1 MGPFRRE
8 MVTKAALACLKKLE
22 GNPDLVIA
30 FVSSDFQSNLSEFL
44 EILQIDGHASRII
57 GGTGAGLLGVNREAS
72 NYSGFSLFCMRFPR
86 TDIECFV
93 GTEHD
98 FFRDIVTREDPD
110 ACFVLGHPLRKERLG
125 ELIDGLN
132 TYAPGVVTAGGWV
145 TGGPA
150 AEDVFFFTE
159 NGPCDSELM
168 AVRMRGGVRI
178 VSLLSQGC
186 RPIGEPLVITEADH
200 DRLIRIAGEKPFEVL
215 QELYAALDQ
224 DLKHDKDYR
233 ICAGVA
239 ASEVVDEFRSGHFV
253 VEQIIGG
260 NLNRG
265 QLKLSAPVRP
275 GQTMQ
280 FLISDPQAAAE
291 DLMEKLTLLHGEYGV
306 PLGALLCRDRLRG
319 SRNKHPID
327 GILGDSAIFH
337 EVFGKISMS
346 GLLTFGEIGPT
357 CGATFHHVRA
367 LSGLLFYDMPEEAV
381 GAGS

>member
-1 MGPFRRE
+1 MLGTFKRE

-22 GNPDLVIA
+22 GDPDLVIA
-30 FVSSDFQSNLSEFL
+30 FVSSDFQGNLPEFL
-44 EILQIDGHASRII
+44 EILQIDGHAGRIV
-57 GGTGAGLLGVNREAS
+57 GGTGAGLLGVKREAS
-72 NYSGFSLFCMRFPR
+72 NYSGFSLFFMRFPR

-93 GTEHD
+93 GSEHD
-98 FFRDIVTREDPD
+98 FFRGIVTREDPD
-110 ACFVLGHPLRKERLG
+110 ACFILGHPLRKERLAD
-125 ELIDGLN
+125 LIDGLN

-145 TGGPA
+145 TGGPGGD
-150 AEDVFFFTE
+150 DVFFFTE
-159 NGPCDSELM
+159 EGLCDSEMM
-168 AVRMRGGVRI
+168 AVRLRGGVRI

-239 ASEVVDEFRSGHFV
+239 ASEIVDEFRSGHFV

-280 FLISDPQAAAE
+280 FQISDPQAAAE
-291 DLMEKLTLLHGEYGV
+291 DLMAKLMTLQEEYGK

-319 SRNKHPID
+319 SRNKDPIE
-327 GILGDSAIFH
+327 GILGDAAIFH
-337 EVFGKISMS
+337 EVFGKIPMS

-367 LSGLLFYDMPEEAV
+367 LSGLLFYDVAETV
-381 GAGS
+381 GVDS